1 MRFSEMKH
9 LSWACGGSMSAKCVR
24 DWVTHSFLM
33 EGQKILAVTQ
43 FEELVGMAEALLK
56 GGGTLS
62 TSASTLWRAANNS
75 SPDSFAS
82 TCSNSNSNSSS
93 PISLKAE
100 EDHQTDE
107 KQEERKRHSSLFGP
121 LRTGSGLAVGTTFPS
136 GLCGEAGRAEYSST
150 RRWRRERRRGLC
162 EGGGAPLP

>member
-1 MRFSEMKH
+1 MTSICKD
-9 LSWACGGSMSAKCVR
+9 LPVLA
-24 DWVTHSFLM
+24 
-33 EGQKILAVTQ
+33 ILVLPQAVTQ

-82 TCSNSNSNSSS
+82 TCSNSNSDSSS

-107 KQEERKRHSSLFGP
+107 KQVSRETVPSF
-121 LRTGSGLAVGTTFPS
+121 SGVQLQAKWKSQNNIVIVLSDHFME
-136 GLCGEAGRAEYSST
+136 L
-150 RRWRRERRRGLC
+150 
-162 EGGGAPLP
+162 

>member
-1 MRFSEMKH
+1 MISICEM
-9 LSWACGGSMSAKCVR
+9 LLVLA
-24 DWVTHSFLM
+24 
-33 EGQKILAVTQ
+33 ILVLPQAVTQ

-56 GGGTLS
+56 GGGSLS
-62 TSASTLWRAANNS
+62 TSTSTLWRAANNS

-107 KQEERKRHSSLFGP
+107 KQVSEDTVREDSVPSF
-121 LRTGSGLAVGTTFPS
+121 SGVQLQAK
-136 GLCGEAGRAEYSST
+136 
-150 RRWRRERRRGLC
+150 
-162 EGGGAPLP
+162 

>member
-1 MRFSEMKH
+1 MISICEM
-9 LSWACGGSMSAKCVR
+9 LLVLA
-24 DWVTHSFLM
+24 
-33 EGQKILAVTQ
+33 ILVLPQAVTQ

-56 GGGTLS
+56 GGGSLS
-62 TSASTLWRAANNS
+62 TSTSTLWRAANNS

-107 KQEERKRHSSLFGP
+107 KQVNEDTVREDSVPSF
-121 LRTGSGLAVGTTFPS
+121 SGVQLQAK
-136 GLCGEAGRAEYSST
+136 
-150 RRWRRERRRGLC
+150 
-162 EGGGAPLP
+162 